1 MVLEHYRKGEMTWV
15 LLSFKVDKKRK
26 NEAQSNI
33 YLNEFKRWTV
43 NVYTRVGI
51 YRMTKKCD
59 KKDCPCGEE

>member
-33 YLNEFKRWTV
+33 YLNEFKR
-43 NVYTRVGI
+43 
-51 YRMTKKCD
+51 
-59 KKDCPCGEE
+59 